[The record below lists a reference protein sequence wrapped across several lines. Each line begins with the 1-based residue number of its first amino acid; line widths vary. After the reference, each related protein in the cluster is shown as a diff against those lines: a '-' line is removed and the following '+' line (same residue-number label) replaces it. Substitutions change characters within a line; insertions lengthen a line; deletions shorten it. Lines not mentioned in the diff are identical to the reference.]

1 MMNLA
6 LILIS
11 TIFGVVGQL
20 TLKHGMTNLGPLSI
34 TARSAPGLALRVFT
48 TPTII
53 LGMGIY
59 VAASFFWLV
68 ALSRVQ
74 LTYAYPFASLS
85 YVLIVIASWMLLG
98 EHPSPLRLGGMA
110 VIMFGVFLIA
120 QTQ

>member
-6 LILIS
+6 LILTS

-20 TLKHGMTNLGPLSI
+20 TLKKAMTSLGPLSL
-34 TARSAPGLALRVFT
+34 TARDAPGLALRVFT
-48 TPTII
+48 TPTVV
-53 LGMGIY
+53 LGLAIY
-59 VAASFFWLV
+59 VGATFFWLL

-85 YVLIVIASWMLLG
+85 YVLIVIAAWGLLG

-110 VIMFGVFLIA
+110 VIMLGVFLIS
-120 QTQ
+120 QT